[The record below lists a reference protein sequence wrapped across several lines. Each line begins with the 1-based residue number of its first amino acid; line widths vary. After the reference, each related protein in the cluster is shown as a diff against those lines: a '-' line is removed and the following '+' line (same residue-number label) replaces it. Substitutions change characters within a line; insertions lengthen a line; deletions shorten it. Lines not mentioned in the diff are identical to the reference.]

1 MFEKF
6 SNWYEGKNG
15 FIFTLCTSAALK
27 TMLALFNKPFNSDG
41 VLYIS
46 AAQHF
51 AAGHFRD
58 GLELFPMPLYSLI
71 ITAVH
76 FIVSNWEVAAK
87 LISITSVVLAT
98 IPLYLLTTELFN
110 RKAAFW
116 ACLAFAVSPLPN
128 DWAVDVVRGPIFV
141 FFVLWAVYFAQ
152 NAVASKRPIFF
163 FLTALFSCFSLFL
176 RIEGVIIIPFF
187 FFFTMC
193 LILIKRGERTSL
205 LKGLLTFMTFLVI
218 LTGICFLV
226 MRMTGVSFNRFD
238 EVAEKTGNML
248 KMGFLDNYHLMYDQL
263 KDMEKLSPSLYQRQ
277 NLAETA
283 RHFIWLIYLVGLLQ
297 TFVKVLFP
305 LFVIPLFWA
314 YRHIF
319 ERRQAFVFALVCF
332 YLLMMYYTLIDRD
345 FMQGRFLFAPVSLAY
360 PWVGLGMERMF
371 NYLKSSSMPKVY
383 FAIFIVIFFMSP
395 VFKCVYSVAKAD
407 NVLRESGKW
416 LAANEMFHDAKLL
429 TNDIRS
435 PFFAGITI
443 DDYFLYRKKKDKD
456 NFASIEKI
464 ALEKQVDILVVKVSP
479 KETELLDNISYY
491 KKLKKFT
498 GRQRDVY
505 IYCSPA
511 FCDHGR

>member
-15 FIFTLCTSAALK
+15 FIFTLCISAALK
-27 TMLALFNKPFNSDG
+27 TIVALFNKPFNSDG

-51 AAGHFRD
+51 ATGHFKD

-71 ITAVH
+71 ITVVH
-76 FIVSNWEVAAK
+76 FLVPNWEVAAK
-87 LISITSVVLAT
+87 LISISSVVLAT

-116 ACLAFAVSPLPN
+116 ACLAFAISPLPN

-152 NAVASKRPIFF
+152 NAIVSKRPIFF

-193 LILIKRGERTSL
+193 LILIKRGERASL
-205 LKGLLTFMTFLVI
+205 LKGLLTWMAFLVI
-218 LTGICFLV
+218 LAGISFLV
-226 MRMTGVSFNRFD
+226 MNMSGVSFNRFD

-248 KMGFLDNYHLMYDQL
+248 KMGFLDNYHLIYDQL
-263 KDMEKLSPSLYQRQ
+263 KDMEKLSPFPYQRQ

-283 RHFIWLIYLVGLLQ
+283 RHFMWVIYLLGLLQ
-297 TFVKVLFP
+297 IFVKVLFP
-305 LFVIPLFWA
+305 LFIIPLFWA
-314 YRHIF
+314 YRHPF
-319 ERRQAFVFALVCF
+319 ERRQVFIFALVCF
-332 YLLMMYYTLIDRD
+332 YLLMIYYTLIDRD
-345 FMQGRFLFAPVSLAY
+345 FMQRRFLFAPVSLAY

-371 NYLKSSSMPKVY
+371 DRLKSSSMPKVY
-383 FAIFIVIFFMSP
+383 FAVFIAIFFVSP
-395 VFKCVYSVAKAD
+395 VFKCVNSVAKAD
-407 NVLRESGKW
+407 NVLRKSGKW

-435 PFFAGITI
+435 PFFAGIKI
-443 DDYFLYRKKKDKD
+443 DKYFIYSDIKDKY
-456 NFASIEKI
+456 NFAAMEKF
-464 ALEKQVDILVVKVSP
+464 ALEKQADILVIKVSS
-479 KETELLDNISYY
+479 KETELLDNILYY
-491 KKLKKFT
+491 KKLKKFA
-498 GRQRDVY
+498 GKRRDVY

-511 FCDHGR
+511 FCDYGR